1 MIRKLLFLFILLPIC
16 LLTAESLL
24 SAQDK
29 AYLLG
34 PRDVITITIHAG
46 GEKQH
51 EAQLTVSE
59 QGTINVPFIGSVKAE
74 GLTTLQLES
83 QIKKPLAEDYFLEP
97 EVNINVK
104 EYHSLR
110 YYISGAVTTPG
121 LYETASK
128 ATVMKLI
135 AKAGGVLPTR
145 GNVAYI
151 FRDSADQIVKDKD
164 VENLVS
170 KRKREKVV
178 DLKELLDKGNVSHD
192 LPLESGDVVYIPPEQ
207 SRDIAETKIYVE
219 GEVKKPGVLDYRP
232 GITAL
237 SACIMAGGFD
247 QFAAPNRAR
256 IIRKEGEKQVI
267 IDIDLNKV
275 KKGEIPDVEL
285 KPGDLLHIPE
295 TWL

>member
-1 MIRKLLFLFILLPIC
+1 MKSLGSVILFQIC
-16 LLTAESLL
+16 LLTAAVPL

-34 PRDVITITIHAG
+34 IRDVISLTIHAG

-51 EAQLTVSE
+51 EAELTVSE
-59 QGTINVPFIGSVKAE
+59 EGTINVPFIGSVKAE
-74 GLTTLQLES
+74 GLTTLQLQARIAE
-83 QIKKPLAEDYFLEP
+83 PLAKDYFMEP

-110 YYISGAVTTPG
+110 YYISGAVTNPG
-121 LYETASK
+121 LYEMATR

-151 FRDSADQIVKDKD
+151 FRDSADKVLKEKDITKLTAK
-164 VENLVS
+164 N
-170 KRKREKVV
+170 KNHNTV
-178 DLKELLDKGNVSHD
+178 DLKELLDKGNVSND
-192 LPLESGDVVYIPPEQ
+192 LLLESGDVVYIPLEQ
-207 SRDIAETKIYVE
+207 SRDLAESKIYVE
-219 GEVKKPGVLDYRP
+219 GEVKKPGVFDYRP

-247 QFAAPNRAR
+247 QFAAPTRAK
-256 IIRKEGEKQVI
+256 IIRKEGGKQLI

-275 KKGEIPDVEL
+275 KRGEIPDVEM
-285 KPGDLLHIPE
+285 KPGDLLHVPE